1 MDIIMDM
8 ADTENMEGMDDTVE
22 NMGNTD
28 RTATMAITVL
38 TAIMLTAIMETRT
51 TRPSSVNALDGVPTS
66 FYIRH
71 HFN

>member
-28 RTATMAITVL
+28 RTVTMAITVL
-38 TAIMLTAIMETRT
+38 TATMLTAIMEIRT
-51 TRPSSVNALDGVPTS
+51 TRPSSVNAFDGVPTS
-66 FYIRH
+66 FLYSPP
-71 HFN
+71 F